1 MPSHMNSPR
10 ILLAT
15 NNAGKVRELL
25 VLLAGMPFAVATPSD
40 EGIAL
45 DVEETGDTFEEN
57 AVLKA
62 RAFAEASGLL
72 SIADDSGLEVD
83 ALGGEPGV
91 RSARYAGSEA
101 SDEDRV
107 RYLLGKLEGV
117 EWKERGA
124 RFRSVVALAYPGGE
138 TRLFEGA
145 CEGMVAFEP
154 RGEKGFGYDPI
165 FYIPSLDKH
174 MAELELEEKNRM
186 SHRGQAT
193 RKAAEFLSSPDALEL
208 YGRIAGESR
217 QG

>member
-1 MPSHMNSPR
+1 MSSPR

-15 NNAGKVRELL
+15 NNAGKVRELA
-25 VLLAGMPFAVATPSD
+25 VLLAGTPFAVATPRD

-91 RSARYAGSEA
+91 RSARYAGPEA

-107 RYLLGKLEGV
+107 RYLLGNLEGV
-117 EWKERGA
+117 EWEERSA

-138 TRLFEGA
+138 VRLFEGA

-154 RGEKGFGYDPI
+154 RGDKGFGYDPI
-165 FYIPSLDKH
+165 FYIPSLDRH
-174 MAELELEEKNRM
+174 MAELELEEKNLM

-193 RKAAEFLSSPDALEL
+193 RKAAEFLGGPDALQL
-208 YGRIAGESR
+208 YSGVGADPQQE
-217 QG
+217 

>member
-1 MPSHMNSPR
+1 MNRPR

-15 NNAGKVRELL
+15 NNAGKVRELV
-25 VLLAGMPFAVATPSD
+25 VLLAGTPFAVATPSD
-40 EGIAL
+40 EGIDL

-83 ALGGEPGV
+83 ALDGEPGV
-91 RSARYAGSEA
+91 RSARYAGPDA
-101 SDEDRV
+101 TDEDRV
-107 RYLLGKLEGV
+107 RYLLSKLEGV

-124 RFRSVVALAYPGGE
+124 RFRSVVALAHPNGE
-138 TRLFEGA
+138 VKLFEGA

-154 RGEKGFGYDPI
+154 QGDKGFGYDPI
-165 FYIPSLDKH
+165 FYIPGLGRH

-186 SHRGQAT
+186 SHRGKAVS
-193 RKAAEFLSSPDALEL
+193 KAADFLGSAEALEL
-208 YGRIAGESR
+208 YGPSEA
-217 QG
+217 

>member
-1 MPSHMNSPR
+1 MSSPR

-15 NNAGKVRELL
+15 NNAGKVRELV
-25 VLLAGMPFAVATPSD
+25 VLLAGTPFAVATPGD

-91 RSARYAGSEA
+91 RSARYAGPEA

-107 RYLLGKLEGV
+107 RYLLGNLEGV
-117 EWKERGA
+117 EWERRSA

-138 TRLFEGA
+138 VRLFEGA

-154 RGEKGFGYDPI
+154 RGDKGFGYDPI
-165 FYIPSLDKH
+165 FYIPSLDRH
-174 MAELELEEKNRM
+174 MAELELEEKNLM

-193 RKAAEFLSSPDALEL
+193 RKAAEFLGGPDALQL
-208 YGRIAGESR
+208 YGRVGADPQQE
-217 QG
+217 

>member
-1 MPSHMNSPR
+1 MDSPR

-25 VLLAGMPFAVATPSD
+25 VLLADTPFAVATPGD

-45 DVEETGDTFEEN
+45 DVEETGATFEEN

-62 RAFAEASGLL
+62 RAFAEASGML

-91 RSARYAGSEA
+91 RSARYAGPDA

-138 TRLFEGA
+138 VRLFEGA

-154 RGEKGFGYDPI
+154 RGDKGFGYDPV

-174 MAELELEEKNRM
+174 MAELELEEKNMM
-186 SHRGQAT
+186 SHRGQAS
-193 RKAAEFLSSPDALEL
+193 RKAAEFLGSANALEL
-208 YGRIAGESR
+208 YGRTGVDAR

>member
-1 MPSHMNSPR
+1 MDSPR

-25 VLLAGMPFAVATPSD
+25 VLLAGTPFAVATPAD

-45 DVEETGDTFEEN
+45 DVEETGDTFEAN

-91 RSARYAGSEA
+91 RSARYAGPEA

-138 TRLFEGA
+138 VRLFEGA
-145 CEGMVAFEP
+145 CEGVVAFEP
-154 RGEKGFGYDPI
+154 RGDKGFGYDPV
-165 FYIPSLDKH
+165 FYIPSLDRH
-174 MAELELEEKNRM
+174 MAELDLKEKNRM

-193 RKAAEFLSSPDALEL
+193 RKAAEFLGSPTALEL
-208 YGRIAGESR
+208 YDRAGADAR

>member
-1 MPSHMNSPR
+1 MSSPR

-15 NNAGKVRELL
+15 NNAGKVRELV
-25 VLLAGMPFAVATPSD
+25 VLLAGTPFAVATPGD

-45 DVEETGDTFEEN
+45 DVEESGDTFEEN

-91 RSARYAGSEA
+91 RSARYAGPEA

-107 RYLLGKLEGV
+107 RYLLGMLQGV
-117 EWKERGA
+117 EWERRSA

-138 TRLFEGA
+138 VRLFEGA

-154 RGEKGFGYDPI
+154 QGDKGFGYDPV
-165 FYIPSLDKH
+165 FYIPSLDMH

-193 RKAAEFLSSPDALEL
+193 RRAVEFLGSPDALKL
-208 YGRIAGESR
+208 YGRVGADPQQE
-217 QG
+217 